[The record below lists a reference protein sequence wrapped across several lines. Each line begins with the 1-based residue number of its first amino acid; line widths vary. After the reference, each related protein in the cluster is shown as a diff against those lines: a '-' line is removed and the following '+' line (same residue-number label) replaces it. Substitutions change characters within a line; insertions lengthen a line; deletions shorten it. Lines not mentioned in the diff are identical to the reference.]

1 VDYGALSAALDVDFA
16 DRLIRQAKVAT
27 IPLSPFYAAPPPMT
41 LLRLCIAKRDETLES
56 AADRLCRFAA
66 GA

>member
-1 VDYGALSAALDVDFA
+1 MEFA

-41 LLRLCIAKRDETLES
+41 LVRLCTAKQDDTLRT
-56 AADRLCRFAA
+56 AAQRLQAFAA
-66 GA
+66 SAR